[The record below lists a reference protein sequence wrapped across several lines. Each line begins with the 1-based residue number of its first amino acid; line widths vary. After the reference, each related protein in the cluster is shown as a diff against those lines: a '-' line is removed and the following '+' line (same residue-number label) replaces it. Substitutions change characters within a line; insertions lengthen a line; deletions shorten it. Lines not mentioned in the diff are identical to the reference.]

1 MLANSFF
8 QERKS
13 IPIYIQ
19 KEQLPPSP
27 KSTEYSLKNNLIDP
41 VIGSPPNEW
50 MMKLTNRI
58 DTYYNEKQIS
68 RNEEKK

>member
-1 MLANSFF
+1 MLANSSF

-27 KSTEYSLKNNLIDP
+27 KSTECSLKNNLFDP
-41 VIGSPPNEW
+41 IIGSPPNEW

-58 DTYYNEKQIS
+58 DNYYNEKQIS